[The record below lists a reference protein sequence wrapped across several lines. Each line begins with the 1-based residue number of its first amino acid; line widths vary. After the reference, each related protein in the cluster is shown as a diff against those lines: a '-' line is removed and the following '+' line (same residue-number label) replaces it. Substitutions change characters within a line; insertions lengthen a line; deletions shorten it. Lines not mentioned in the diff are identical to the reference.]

1 MNKLKRIAAIHDIS
15 CLGKCSLTVALP
27 VISASG
33 VECAVIPTA
42 LLSTHTGEFQGYSFR
57 DLSGEMLPVA
67 EHWKSEGIELD
78 GIYSGYLASA
88 QQEQTLEKII
98 DLLAT
103 ENTKII
109 VDPVMAD
116 NGEYY
121 SGHGED
127 MCVAFRRLCSRADI
141 ITPNVTEAALLTG
154 LEYLQ
159 GPHTAEYID
168 ALMAGLQKYCKGIIA
183 ITGVRPDTEN
193 VGVAA
198 VDTATGEGCIATRPV
213 APGIFYGTG
222 DIFASAFSALIV
234 RGASIKDATETA
246 LSLVGESIDLTVKR
260 GRPRRYGVDFELALI
275 NYVNQVERLFL

>member
-1 MNKLKRIAAIHDIS
+1 MEKLKRIAAIHDIS

-42 LLSTHTGEFQGYSFR
+42 LLSTHTGEFSGYSFR
-57 DLSGEMLPVA
+57 DLSGDMLPVA
-67 EHWKSEGIELD
+67 KHWSSEEIEFD

-88 QQEQTLEKII
+88 RQEQTLEQII

-103 ENTKII
+103 EKTKII

-154 LEYLQ
+154 VEYRQ
-159 GPHTAEYID
+159 GPHPAEYID
-168 ALMAGLQKYCKGIIA
+168 ALTEGLKKYCRGIIA
-183 ITGVRPDTEN
+183 VTGVRPDAEN

-198 VDTATGEGCIATRPV
+198 LDTATGECCVATRPV

-234 RGASIKDATETA
+234 RGAGLKAATETA
-246 LSLVGESIDLTVKR
+246 LSLVGESIDLTVRR
-260 GRPRRYGVDFELALI
+260 GRPRRLGVDYESALK
-275 NYVNQVERLFL
+275 NYVNRVEDLF

>member
-1 MNKLKRIAAIHDIS
+1 MEKLKRIAAIHDIS

-42 LLSTHTGEFQGYSFR
+42 LLSTHTGEFSGYSFR
-57 DLSGEMLPVA
+57 DLSGDMLPVA
-67 EHWKSEGIELD
+67 EHWSSEKIEFD

-88 QQEQTLEKII
+88 QQEQTLEQII

-103 ENTKII
+103 EKTKII

-154 LEYLQ
+154 IEYRH
-159 GPHTAEYID
+159 GPHPAEYID
-168 ALMAGLQKYCKGIIA
+168 ALIEGLKKYCRGVIA
-183 ITGVRPDTEN
+183 ITGVRPDAEN

-198 VDTATGEGCIATRPV
+198 LDTATGAGCVATRPV

-234 RGASIKDATETA
+234 RGADLNAATDTA

-260 GRPRRYGVDFELALI
+260 GRPRRFGVDFEFAMI
-275 NYVNQVERLFL
+275 NYVNRVDKLFR